1 MDKRDKI
8 EILRQLDWV
17 LGLYKKKEKMLD
29 KEIGKAEED
38 KPYQRGARD
47 AVRWCK
53 DYLSVAADLIAGMG
67 SKVESLEKLDDFTRK
82 EMEGRK

>member
-1 MDKRDKI
+1 
-8 EILRQLDWV
+8 
-17 LGLYKKKEKMLD
+17 MLD

-53 DYLSVAADLIAGMG
+53 DYLTVAADLIAGMG
-67 SKVESLEKLDDFTRK
+67 NKEKSLEELDDFTRK
-82 EMEGRK
+82 EAEKGNDEKRCTEKA